1 MSADFSDM
9 LMRGEQVGSRYALTM
24 PRRVPMGLTGSQV
37 GHQAGS
43 SLEFKE
49 HREYMPGDDLRR
61 IDWSAYARSDRLH
74 VKLYR
79 EEVSPH
85 LDLLIDGSASMNLA
99 DSRKAEA
106 TVALA
111 GALSAAASNSG
122 YTHAAH
128 LAGDGCQPIL
138 NGNEAPPLWRN
149 IMFDHD
155 QPLHDSLQQLPPR
168 FKSQSIRVLISDL
181 LFMGDPALVLQQ
193 IATRAAVVVV
203 VQVLARSDVDPPQRG
218 SVRLTD
224 SETGQIQEVFIDAT
238 AQQRYRDALAR
249 HQDNW
254 HRAAVQVGATMTT
267 VVAESFLKD
276 WDLSA
281 LIEKDVLRVA

>member
-85 LDLLIDGSASMNLA
+85 LDLLIDGSASMNLTG
-99 DSRKAEA
+99 SRKADA

-149 IMFDHD
+149 ITFDHD
-155 QPLHDSLQQLPPR
+155 EPLHDSLQQLPPR